1 MRTTAEK
8 HKKASVTLAGDT
20 VALLDRVAK
29 KADRSRLI
37 TTAVRFYVHRRG
49 LRNLRK
55 QLQEGALNR
64 AVRDR
69 TLAEEWFSL
78 EY

>member
-1 MRTTAEK
+1 MKTMAEK
-8 HKKASVTLAGDT
+8 NKGVSVTLARDT

-29 KADRSRLI
+29 KGDRSRLI
-37 TTAVRFYVHRRG
+37 TTAVRFYVNRHG

-64 AVRDR
+64 AARDR

-78 EY
+78 E